1 MVYPFCR
8 VQSSTCSYLNPPRI
22 HFYGRFR
29 ANTSSINNL
38 SANYNM
44 SFPESE
50 LVNVGGVAWGQ
61 NATGEFA
68 FEDAYIKSVTY
79 INGTRSF
86 TDPIVGKLVVTNPG
100 KTTAKIVDLDTECI
114 KKSTVFGLKFGV
126 NWPIKSTESTRDAFI
141 GDWVPSL
148 LTKDYWMQ
156 VICDN
161 PRRRKQVLS
170 PEQAV
175 QALTHQKKGYNYSLL
190 YDGPHPGYK
199 NSWLYKSGGKDSSIF
214 LCEVPQNI
222 SVVEEYFDDQYVSA
236 RSSSKIGNI
245 TWSEE
250 ISSPILRELKEASA
264 KTGYLSV
271 SVALHLFT
279 FSDQDY
285 LYKNFS
291 YGLVTGT
298 IGVGSR
304 DEPLNF
310 SGERLLSFEF
320 VDQPKLPSQ
329 EMKDCATKVPVRH
342 DNLNVTWMSKA
353 PFVVSPAEQRVTID
367 FSSAISKDIYSN
379 VRNLGELFLGI
390 FDSSEECVIRS
401 RSLFLNNSVIQDM
414 GGLLDF
420 KLPSWQI
427 RKLVDSKLVVARL
440 QGSERTTRTTYPFCG
455 QQGGMAMLMIL
466 ERPYFL
472 RPYDQYIFRMQ
483 ANETISLDLFLTH
496 FGQPVAGVDIEM
508 FPGPEQISSITNA
521 PPTPRHDEAF
531 NFTKIATTNIKGRA
545 TFTFSSNDIGYPR
558 GHLPIDGQVYCFLYR
573 VKGDPQF
580 CNHTDLRPLLYH
592 AWCINE
598 IAIRVWSSNETFKF
612 VPPYTWVDH
621 IQPIFLQ
628 YKRLYPAM
636 RNILN
641 LGNYSDVT
649 LPRNI
654 RLINMSMRLDVNHP
668 SYMPTTRDLSPLKQK
683 VILDWLENPLYSH
696 SSEPAAKTEETCPS
710 NSHSP
715 AQSPPFDCQLQLD
728 VSQLAFDA
736 DKYYAKFAQRNKD
749 VPMSSWQEDA
759 LAGNCTIEKLRG
771 YLQNAL
777 EIEFAT
783 IPLYLTA
790 LYSIRDGC
798 NTWASRLIRGVVM
811 QEMLHL
817 TQSANLLISV
827 GGRPIIDGPNT
838 AIKYPTK
845 GLPGGVLPNL
855 QIPLRKFSLQQI
867 HDVFMAVEYPHF
879 RTRNRDDPQFL
890 SNTIG
895 QFYIQIEECMEYLL
909 TVKKEDIFCDCADR
923 QVKWPYQ
930 NDYGTVHIVTNMTTA
945 KEAILE
951 IIEQGEGTGPGNPVY
966 LDSGDYAH
974 FYKFK
979 EIYCQHQLVKN
990 GTKYSFSGPDITFNP
1005 NGVWSMQDN
1014 PSKFGLGTGNVYNT
1028 ARAFNQLYHGLLKT
1042 LQEVFDSNPDGILQ
1056 SLPIMESLELYGK
1069 QLMRDPVPNDPSHT
1083 CGPVFDYDWE

>member
-1 MVYPFCR
+1 M
-8 VQSSTCSYLNPPRI
+8 
-22 HFYGRFR
+22 
-29 ANTSSINNL
+29 
-38 SANYNM
+38 
-44 SFPESE
+44 
-50 LVNVGGVAWGQ
+50 WGP

-79 INGTRSF
+79 ENGTQSF
-86 TDPIVGKLVVTNPG
+86 TDAIVGKLVVTNPREVH
-100 KTTAKIVDLDTECI
+100 AKIVDLDTECFY
-114 KKSTVFGLKFGV
+114 KSTVFGLRFGV
-126 NWPIKSTESTRDAFI
+126 NWPTKSTESAEDAFI
-141 GDWVPSL
+141 GDWIPSVL
-148 LTKDYWMQ
+148 AKDYWMQ
-156 VICDN
+156 VVCAN
-161 PRRRKQVLS
+161 PYRRKEVMS

-175 QALTHQKKGYNYSLL
+175 ESLTHQKKHFKYSWL
-190 YDGPHPGYK
+190 YDDPPSDVK
-199 NSWLYKSGGKDSSIF
+199 TSWIYKSGGEDSSVF
-214 LCEVPQNI
+214 LCKVPQNI
-222 SVVEEYFDDQYVSA
+222 SLLEEYFPDQHVSA
-236 RSSSKIGNI
+236 RSTSRIKNV

-250 ISSPILRELKEASA
+250 VSSPILQELKEASA

-271 SVALHLFT
+271 SVTLHLFT

-329 EMKDCATKVPVRH
+329 EMKDCATKVPVSH
-342 DNLNVTWMSKA
+342 DNLNVTWMAKA
-353 PFVVSPAEQRVTID
+353 PFVVSLAEQRVTID
-367 FSSAISKDIYSN
+367 FSSAISMDITNN

-390 FDSSEECVIRS
+390 FDNSESCVIQS
-401 RSLFLNNSVIQDM
+401 SSFVLNNSVIQEM
-414 GGLLDF
+414 GGVLDF

-427 RKLVDSKLVVARL
+427 GKLVNSKLVVARL
-440 QGSERTTRTTYPFCG
+440 QGSENATRTTYPFCD
-455 QQGGMAMLMIL
+455 QQGGMAVVTIL

-472 RPYDQYIFRMQ
+472 RPFDQYVFRME
-483 ANETISLDLFLTH
+483 ARETISLDLFLTY
-496 FGQPVAGVDIEM
+496 FGQPVAGVDIEI
-508 FPGPEQISSITNA
+508 FPDPEQIGPYTNA
-521 PPTPRHDEAF
+521 LPTPPSDEAF
-531 NFTKIATTNIKGRA
+531 NYIKEATTNMKGRA
-545 TFTFSSNDIGYPR
+545 TVTFSAKDIGYPR
-558 GHLPIDGQVYCFLYR
+558 GDRSIDGQVYFFLYR

-580 CNHTDLRPLLYH
+580 CNHTDLQPLIYPP
-592 AWCINE
+592 WCINE
-598 IAIRVWSSNETFKF
+598 ISILVWSSNETFKF
-612 VPPYTWVDH
+612 VPPYTWADH

-636 RNILN
+636 QNILN
-641 LGNYSDVT
+641 MGNYSDVT

-654 RLINMSMRLDVNHP
+654 RLINMSMRLDIHHP
-668 SYMPTTRDLSPLKQK
+668 SYMPVTRDLSPLKRK

-696 SSEPAAKTEETCPS
+696 SGTPTTNVEESCPLI
-710 NSHSP
+710 SHSP
-715 AQSPPFDCQLQLD
+715 TQLLPFDCQLQLD
-728 VSQLAFDA
+728 VSQLGFDA
-736 DKYYAKFAQRNKD
+736 DKYYANLAQRNKD

-759 LAGNCTIEKLRG
+759 LAGNCTIEKLRE
-771 YLQNAL
+771 YLQDAL

-827 GGRPIIDGPNT
+827 GGRPIIDSPN
-838 AIKYPTK
+838 AVPKYPAK

-855 QIPLRKFSLQQI
+855 EISLRRFSLQQI
-867 HDVFMAVEYPHF
+867 HDVFMAVEYPHY
-879 RTRNRDDPQFL
+879 RTRNQNDPQFL

-909 TVKKEDIFCDCADR
+909 TVKKQNIFCDCADK

-930 NDYGTVHIVTNMTTA
+930 NDYGTVHIVTNMATA
-945 KEAILE
+945 KQAILE
-951 IIEQGEGTGPGNPVY
+951 IIEQGEGNGPGNPVY
-966 LDSGDYAH
+966 LDTGDYSH

-979 EIYCQHQLVKN
+979 EIYCQHQLVKH
-990 GTKYSFSGPDITFNP
+990 GTKYSFSGPNITFNP
-1005 NGVWSMQDN
+1005 NGVWSMRDN
-1014 PSKFGLGTGNVYNT
+1014 PSKSGLGTANVYNA
-1028 ARAFNQLYHGLLKT
+1028 ARAFNRLYHSLLKA
-1042 LQEVFDSNPDGILQ
+1042 LQVVFDSNPGGM
-1056 SLPIMESLELYGK
+1056 SGALPIMESLELHGK
-1069 QLMRDPVPNDPSHT
+1069 QLMRDPMPNDPTHT